1 MKISGILMIIAGFA
15 AILFGGFSY
24 KSHDQVPDMGLI
36 QVVDTE
42 YHPVRIPPFW
52 AWRAL
57 DGRRNGFLPEEAAQ
71 ISVPPQTGLKCME
84 FVLGSGYTVGRR

>member
-24 KSHDQVPDMGLI
+24 QSHDQVPDMGLI

-42 YHPVRIPPFW
+42 YHPVRIPPILGMAGMVMGGGMVYF
-52 AWRAL
+52 
-57 DGRRNGFLPEEAAQ
+57 GRKPRRLP
-71 ISVPPQTGLKCME
+71 
-84 FVLGSGYTVGRR
+84 FRRKQD

>member
-42 YHPVRIPPFW
+42 YHPVRIPPILGMAGIVMGGGMVYF
-52 AWRAL
+52 
-57 DGRRNGFLPEEAAQ
+57 GRKP
-71 ISVPPQTGLKCME
+71 
-84 FVLGSGYTVGRR
+84 RRFPFRRKQG